1 VNTFGRLGKILL
13 PRTPRVH
20 PCTVPMPNDPKEDE
34 IPLVTWC
41 DLLEK
46 ELKSALDDL
55 AKIRKAKSPSE
66 KRDIGI
72 LLRAALGNARH
83 YLSELVDSLKE
94 SPNK

>member
-1 VNTFGRLGKILL
+1 
-13 PRTPRVH
+13 
-20 PCTVPMPNDPKEDE
+20 MPNHPKEDE

-46 ELKSALDDL
+46 ELKSALVDL

-66 KRDIGI
+66 KRNIGKCSGQ
-72 LLRAALGNARH
+72 LLASARH

-94 SPNK
+94 FPTSRG

>member
-1 VNTFGRLGKILL
+1 MNTFGRWGKILL

-55 AKIRKAKSPSE
+55 AKIRKAKSPRE
-66 KRDIGI
+66 KRNIGI
-72 LLRAALGNARH
+72 MLRAALGNARH

-94 SPNK
+94 SPNN

>member
-1 VNTFGRLGKILL
+1 
-13 PRTPRVH
+13 
-20 PCTVPMPNDPKEDE
+20 MPNDPKEDE

-55 AKIRKAKSPSE
+55 AEIRKAKLPSE
-66 KRDIGI
+66 KRNIGI
-72 LLRAALGNARH
+72 MLRAALGNSRH
-83 YLSELVDSLKE
+83 YLTELVESLKE